1 MGSEDFSAGSLSD
14 FVLQAAMVAGC
25 ASASGQGRGS
35 ESASATSSLSVA
47 ALARSDNVADR
58 SHAFAVLKRGYRSSL
73 TRPVSKRPQAFSF
86 SSLSDL
92 LMNIVSS
99 AGVFIALAGI
109 CLDRLLQQRSALQKP
124 NFPFDI
130 PPPRGGLR
138 SLSVG
143 ADGIATES
151 RALSEHLS

>member
-1 MGSEDFSAGSLSD
+1 VIWEVKDFSAGSLSD
-14 FVLQAAMVAGC
+14 FVLQAAMGRWLRQRF
-25 ASASGQGRGS
+25 GQGRGS

-109 CLDRLLQQRSALQKP
+109 CLDRLLQQRSALQNRISP
-124 NFPFDI
+124 SIF
-130 PPPRGGLR
+130 RRLA
-138 SLSVG
+138 
-143 ADGIATES
+143 AD
-151 RALSEHLS
+151 